1 LFRQEYALA
10 GEILQTK
17 KALVAI
23 FSTLALVSCG
33 DPEQQAKEPVVRP
46 VKALKVADPAVLQGR
61 WFSGRA
67 EAVNQVE
74 LSFRVPG
81 TLVEVPVKV
90 GDTAKKGGLIA
101 QLDPSTYQTRVD
113 ELKAEVLQ
121 AEAANENSR
130 LQLERQEELLKKK
143 VAAEAQVDRL
153 KARFREDSARIEAA
167 KAALRKSELDLQYT
181 SLRAP
186 FDGTIVATYVENFED
201 IRAKER
207 VVRLL
212 DPAQIEMVINIPETL
227 ITFMP
232 QIADITVTFDVFPD
246 VRVPAVVKELGSEA
260 SQTTRTYPV
269 TLIVEQPE
277 NIKILPG
284 MAGKATGRL
293 KNAND
298 LSKFIIVPPG
308 ALFKKDDKSS
318 AVWVIDPDKK
328 TVSSRDVEIDGPT
341 GIGIKLKAGL
351 KAKEWVVT
359 AGVNSLEEGQ
369 KVRILSTPET
379 QN

>member
-1 LFRQEYALA
+1 LGKHSFRSKPVLLA
-10 GEILQTK
+10 I
-17 KALVAI
+17 V
-23 FSTLALVSCG
+23 STLVLVSCG
-33 DPEQQAKEPVVRP
+33 EPAEEARAPLVRP
-46 VKALKVADPAVLQGR
+46 VKALKVADPAVLKGR

-81 TLVEVPVKV
+81 TLVAMPVKV
-90 GDTAKKGGLIA
+90 GDTLKKGDVIS

-113 ELKAEVLQ
+113 ELNAELRQ

-143 VAAEAQVDRL
+143 VAAEAQVDRH
-153 KARFREDSARIEAA
+153 KARYREDSARIEAA

-212 DPAQIEMVINIPETL
+212 DPAQIEMVINIPESL
-227 ITFMP
+227 ITLAP
-232 QIADITVTFDVFPD
+232 QVADVTVTFDVFPD
-246 VRVPAVVKELGSEA
+246 VKVPATVKEVGSEA

-269 TLIVEQPE
+269 TLAMDQPE

-293 KNAND
+293 KSSGD
-298 LSKFIIVPPG
+298 LSKFIIVPPA
-308 ALFKKDDKSS
+308 ALFKKDDESS
-318 AVWVIDPDKK
+318 AVWVIDPDTN
-328 TVSSRDVEIDGPT
+328 TVSRRDVEIDGPIGT
-341 GIGIKLKAGL
+341 GIKLRGGL
-351 KAKEWVVT
+351 KAQEWVVT
-359 AGVNSLEEGQ
+359 AGVNSLVEGQ
-369 KVRILSTPET
+369 KVRVLSTPE
-379 QN
+379 NSN